1 MKIYKEYYV
10 SVKPDSEL
18 AYVLP
23 LTGSEKKIVEQKA
36 KENYL
41 VELAEKWKGSIDE
54 RAYDALISYQ
64 VSIDD

>member
-23 LTGSEKKIVEQKA
+23 LTGSEKKIVEQQA
-36 KENYL
+36 F
-41 VELAEKWKGSIDE
+41 
-54 RAYDALISYQ
+54 RASEIRMICNVRD
-64 VSIDD
+64 

>member
-23 LTGSEKKIVEQKA
+23 LRGSEKKIVEQKSKGESWA
-36 KENYL
+36 KSR
-41 VELAEKWKGSIDE
+41 VRKDDSVTG
-54 RAYDALISYQ
+54 Q
-64 VSIDD
+64 VTWVR

>member
-36 KENYL
+36 KEAYL
-41 VELAEKWKGSIDE
+41 VELAEKWKGKIDD
-54 RAYDALISYQ
+54 RAYEL
-64 VSIDD
+64 